1 LAPELLY
8 QRMSDISLKVKDPMR
23 RLVYFLIL
31 VLVVGVS
38 ATGVSASTDCE
49 RWFAEYH
56 SQLVHSQ
63 QVQRLAAAKRRA
75 KRYAMRKL
83 AGYVKPA
90 PKPNLTPVHHLPRG
104 PRMSPHDALHKVEL
118 ACGVLP
124 ENSPSQPLL
133 AEEEPADF
141 VPDLTP
147 PDEAG
152 LLPGFDGPGT
162 LLPEESVPTAPV
174 FSESPPSAPGA
185 PGGGAPIY
193 TPPFTSPVHSTAPQ
207 PPPPVVPEPA
217 SFVFLLTGL
226 VGAGGVVRRRF
237 KP

>member
-1 LAPELLY
+1 
-8 QRMSDISLKVKDPMR
+8 MR
-23 RLVYFLIL
+23 RLVYFLLL

-90 PKPNLTPVHHLPRG
+90 NPPVHVAHGPKMPRHEAM
-104 PRMSPHDALHKVEL
+104 RKIEL

-124 ENSPSQPLL
+124 EDSPAEPLI
-133 AEEEPADF
+133 AEEVPADI
-141 VPDLTP
+141 VPELAP
-147 PDEAG
+147 SDEAG
-152 LLPGFDGPGT
+152 LLPGFDGPGS
-162 LLPEESVPTAPV
+162 LLPEESVPTPPV
-174 FSESPPSAPGA
+174 FSEAPPPA
-185 PGGGAPIY
+185 GGPPIY
-193 TPPFTSPVHSTAPQ
+193 TPPFTTPVGNSTAPPPPPP
-207 PPPPVVPEPA
+207 PPPPVPEP
-217 SFVFLLTGL
+217 SSVILLLTGL
-226 VGAGGVVRRRF
+226 VGTGGVVRRRF
-237 KP
+237 KV

>member
-1 LAPELLY
+1 
-8 QRMSDISLKVKDPMR
+8 MR

-56 SQLVHSQ
+56 SELVHSQ

-90 PKPNLTPVHHLPRG
+90 PKPNLTPVHHIPRG

-118 ACGVLP
+118 ACGILP
-124 ENSPSQPLL
+124 EETGSQPLL
-133 AEEEPADF
+133 SEEEPAEF
-141 VPDLTP
+141 IPDLTP
-147 PDEAG
+147 ADEVG

-174 FSESPPSAPGA
+174 FSEAPPGAPGI

-193 TPPFTSPVHSTAPQ
+193 TPPFTTPPHTSTVAP
-207 PPPPVVPEPA
+207 PPPPVVPEPS
-217 SFVFLLTGL
+217 SFVLLLTGFA
-226 VGAGGVVRRRF
+226 GAAGVVRRRF
-237 KP
+237 KI